1 MLYVYMPRD
10 VSRLALVQLIRV
22 IGIKFSCTLLIC
34 TYLDPRP
41 YEVLA
46 DALQSL
52 LMALYE

>member
-10 VSRLALVQLIRV
+10 ASRLALVQLIRV
-22 IGIKFSCTLLIC
+22 IGIKFSCTSFNC

-52 LMALYE
+52 LMVPYE